1 MIRSYNKFNEKNY
14 KSVNWKKGWG
24 NKEARKGADF
34 FEEGR
39 KQRMY
44 SISKLVTLVEKEEK
58 WRAWIKRI

>member
-1 MIRSYNKFNEKNY
+1 MD

-34 FEEGR
+34 FEKGR

-44 SISKLVTLVEKEEK
+44 SISKPVTLVEKEEN